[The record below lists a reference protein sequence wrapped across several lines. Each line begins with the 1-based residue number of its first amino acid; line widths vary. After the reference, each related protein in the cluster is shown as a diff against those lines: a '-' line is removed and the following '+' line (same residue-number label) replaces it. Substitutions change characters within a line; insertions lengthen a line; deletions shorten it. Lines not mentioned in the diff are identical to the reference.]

1 MAKKKNNIIDKKVKV
16 EGHKFTIKQLLIII
30 LVVALIGAG
39 FCTYCYFRPF
49 VDIYLLGDQ
58 NITLKK
64 GEEYQEPGWVFT
76 YNFIEVDH
84 DYVDVTYKD
93 THNVELDNIDANT
106 IGTYIITYH
115 FNYKKATF

>member
-1 MAKKKNNIIDKKVKV
+1 MAKKKNNVLNKKVKI
-16 EGHKFTIKQLLIII
+16 EGHKFTVKQLLIII

-64 GEEYQEPGWVFT
+64 GEE
-76 YNFIEVDH
+76 
-84 DYVDVTYKD
+84 
-93 THNVELDNIDANT
+93 
-106 IGTYIITYH
+106 
-115 FNYKKATF
+115 